1 MLLSEWQKFK
11 GWTVLEFFLRE
22 NRKIHLKALSRELK
36 ISPRTAQ
43 TYLNLYAKEQ
53 ILEREQVG
61 NILLYSLAHNYLA
74 LEFKRLYFS
83 ILIRP
88 HIIDLIQKNKDISS
102 LILYGSHA
110 TGEYDAHSDVD
121 MIALSQAKEIN
132 LGPVKVLENSLG
144 KEVKI
149 EVIKFSKWKELEG
162 KGDSF
167 YNSVMKD
174 HILLFG
180 AHI

>member
-1 MLLSEWQKFK
+1 MLIKEWQKFK

-43 TYLNLYAKEQ
+43 TYLNLYTKEQ
-53 ILEREQVG
+53 ILERERVG
-61 NILLYSLAHNYLA
+61 NILLYSLASNYLVHE
-74 LEFKRLYFS
+74 LKRLYFS
-83 ILIRP
+83 ILIR
-88 HIIDLIQKNKDISS
+88 HYINEIVKTNQSISS

-110 TGEYDAHSDVD
+110 TGEYDVHSDVD
-121 MIALSQAKEIN
+121 IIAISQDKELDLKPI
-132 LGPVKVLENSLG
+132 KELEGALG

-149 EVIKFSKWKELEG
+149 EVIKFSKWRELKE
-162 KGDSF
+162 KSDPF
-167 YNSVMKD
+167 YYSVIKD

-180 AHI
+180 AQV